1 MNGRRA
7 VAAADHMREQ
17 GMVDT
22 LSVVTHEDYLV
33 AVTTVVCEQYLS
45 TAAALLDPLHRAWG
59 GE

>member
-1 MNGRRA
+1 
-7 VAAADHMREQ
+7 
-17 GMVDT
+17 MVDT